1 MGAFSVR
8 RPAPHSGCLALR
20 VQAPLRCVQSGS
32 LHRRKLMT
40 NKTHRTAGI
49 WFGLRLRRIAWRLT
63 VAMCWLA
70 SSGAQAH
77 EFWLMPQ
84 SFTVPLAQSF
94 QLELRVG
101 AGWPGET
108 LGRNPDYIE
117 RFGLLDANGERRIGG
132 QPGGDPAGEVT
143 AKTAGA
149 AWAVFRSKHS
159 AITLEAPKFE
169 SYLRDEGLENI
180 IEARRLSGTSD
191 APGREV
197 YSRCAKSLLRA
208 SRPAATT
215 ATTAVKTPAAFL
227 QRRTGL
233 TLELIP
239 QTDPQ
244 QLRGG
249 GAFTVQLLYL
259 NQPLRGALVKA
270 LPQTAA
276 GDAQVAQITGRT
288 DSQGRV
294 TLPLSQGGVWLINAV
309 HMVPAPPQYNAEWE
323 SVWSSLTF
331 EVARAQ

>member
-1 MGAFSVR
+1 
-8 RPAPHSGCLALR
+8 
-20 VQAPLRCVQSGS
+20 
-32 LHRRKLMT
+32 MT
-40 NKTHRTAGI
+40 NNTHRVAGTR
-49 WFGLRLRRIAWRLT
+49 FGLRLRRIAVRSML
-63 VAMCWLA
+63 AMCWMA
-70 SSGAQAH
+70 SSAAQAH

-84 SFTVPLAQSF
+84 SFNVPLAQPF

-132 QPGGDPAGEVT
+132 QPGGDPAGMVT

-197 YSRCAKSLLRA
+197 YSRCAKSLLGAGTRA
-208 SRPAATT
+208 G
-215 ATTAVKTPAAFL
+215 AVAKTPAAFL

-233 TLELIP
+233 TLELVP
-239 QTDPQ
+239 KTDPQ

-249 GAFTVQLLYL
+249 GAFTLQLLYL
-259 NQPLRGALVKA
+259 NQPLRDALVKA

-276 GDAQVAQITGRT
+276 GETKTAQITGRT
-288 DSQGRV
+288 DEQGRV
-294 TLPLSQGGVWLINAV
+294 TLPLSQGGVWLINTV
-309 HMVPAPPQYNAEWE
+309 HMVPAPPQYNADWE